1 MQGTEARSTDA
12 ARKGWLRRGGRF
24 LLAAIR
30 TLVLVL
36 VVAWATLAIY
46 YALLPW
52 PWLGMAL
59 ALAFLAFSVW
69 SLRLSRWRYRYLAF
83 AGVYVVLLAGWSLIR
98 PSNDRP
104 WRTEVAVVPRAVV
117 DGDRIR
123 FTGVRDFEFRS
134 RDDFTPRYEE
144 REVQLSH
151 LVGVDFFVSYWK
163 IGPVSHT
170 FVSFIFDNAPPLSI
184 SIETRPE
191 LGEGFDPIA
200 SMFKQVELIYVVGD
214 ERDIVGSRTNHRN
227 EDVFLYRINTSA
239 ADARRLFMV
248 YVQRINALADHP
260 EFYHLLTNS
269 CTINIIRYANA
280 AGRGGGFDFRHLLNG
295 FIDAYLYASGRLDT
309 DLPFDE
315 LRRRSWLNEAAL
327 AAGDADDFSQRIRAS
342 VPTIRH

>member
-1 MQGTEARSTDA
+1 MHGAQARSIDA
-12 ARKGWLRRGGRF
+12 AGKGWLRRGGSF
-24 LLAAIR
+24 LLAALR
-30 TLVLVL
+30 NLALVL
-36 VVAWATLAIY
+36 VVAWATLAIH

-52 PWLGMAL
+52 PWLGIPL

-69 SLRLSRWRYRYLAF
+69 TLRLSRWRYRYLAF
-83 AGVYVVLLAGWSLIR
+83 AGVYAVLLAGWSLVR

-104 WRTEVAVVPRAVV
+104 CRAEVAVVPRAVV

-123 FTGVRDFEFRS
+123 FTGVRNFDFRS
-134 RDDFTPRYEE
+134 KDDFTPRYEE

-191 LGEGFDPIA
+191 VGEGFDPIA

-214 ERDIVGSRTNHRN
+214 ERDIVGVRTNHRD
-227 EDVFLYRINTSA
+227 EDVFLYRINTSP

-248 YVQRINALADHP
+248 YVQRINELADHP

-309 DLPFDE
+309 DLSFDE
-315 LRRRSWLNEAAL
+315 LRRRSWINEAAQG
-327 AAGDADDFSQRIRAS
+327 AGDADDFSQRIRAS
-342 VPTIRH
+342 VPTIRR